1 MAGYPREYVDGTVL
15 YADTMS
21 MDVVGWQSY
30 DQVNNEVWLAFD
42 AGDYIET
49 GQEAGRG
56 DSCCN
61 MHRFWSY
68 TLHGY
73 QGPENTSVDWQTIA
87 PGNVYNTYEI
97 YDPGH
102 CGSWGIWWNG
112 ANPAYQGTQVA

>member
-21 MDVVGWQSY
+21 MDVVGWRSY

-56 DSCCN
+56 DSCCK
-61 MHRFWSY
+61 HAS
-68 TLHGY
+68 LLVVH
-73 QGPENTSVDWQTIA
+73 A
-87 PGNVYNTYEI
+87 PWLPRAGKH
-97 YDPGH
+97 D
-102 CGSWGIWWNG
+102 C
-112 ANPAYQGTQVA
+112 